1 MVIKFSEWMLCS
13 RVQHYVLPSFMHV
26 LRPDMTHAH
35 IAQKLRR
42 HMFLI
47 LCMSVGLIRQI
58 YACLEV

>member
-26 LRPDMTHAH
+26 LRPDMTHA
-35 IAQKLRR
+35 QKLRR

-47 LCMSVGLIRQI
+47 LRMSVGLIRQI